1 MKMRQLGQK
10 LQNYRTQLGHKFY
23 GGVKSLGHK
32 VYDNR
37 YIIAANLLAAG
48 VIAGKLASSQ
58 AVASQ
63 AVASNQITPIRL
75 SDTLRAQGKFEMP
88 YDSIGR
94 QTADLERKF
103 GII

>member
-1 MKMRQLGQK
+1 MRQIGQK
-10 LQNYRTQLGHKFY
+10 LHNYGTQLGHKFY

-48 VIAGKLASSQ
+48 VIAGKLASQS
-58 AVASQ
+58 VAN
-63 AVASNQITPIRL
+63 NQTTPVRL
-75 SDTLRAQGKFEMP
+75 SDTLRAQGKLMMP
-88 YDSIGR
+88 YDSIGK